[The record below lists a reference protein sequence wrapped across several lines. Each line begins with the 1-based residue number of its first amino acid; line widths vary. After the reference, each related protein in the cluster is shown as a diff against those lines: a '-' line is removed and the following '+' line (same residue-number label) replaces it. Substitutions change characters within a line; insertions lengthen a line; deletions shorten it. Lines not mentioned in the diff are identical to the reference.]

1 MSVLLTNIGE
11 LVTNDP
17 AHGGSGPGLAGGT
30 GFVPDGLGIVP
41 DAAVVIDEGRIAW
54 TGPASSAPAAD
65 DVVDLAGRC
74 VLPGFVDSH
83 SHTVFAGD
91 RAAEFAARMTGEP
104 YTGGGIATTV
114 AATRAASEDD
124 LRTRGRALVR
134 EMLAQGTTT
143 VEIKSGYGQDIATE
157 ARTLRIARELTPETT
172 YLGAHT
178 VPAEYADD
186 RAGYIGLVTGPMLAA
201 CAPHARWVDVFCEP
215 AAPTAFDEDEA
226 RTVLLAG
233 LRAGLGAR
241 VHGNQLAAGPGVRLA
256 VEVGAASVDH
266 CTHLT
271 DADVDALAASW
282 SGATSGGFGP
292 GGARSADVGPGGVR
306 SAEPGD
312 GRPADVRPR
321 GGRPADVGPGAGL
334 GTVATLLPAV
344 EFSTRSPY
352 PDARRLIAAGVP
364 VALATDCNPG
374 SGYSSSMPFVVA
386 LAVREM
392 RMSPAEALWSATAG
406 GAAALRRDDVGHLG
420 VGARADLT
428 VLDAPSHTYLSYRPG
443 VPLIHQVWQAG
454 TRAV

>member
-1 MSVLLTNIGE
+1 MSMLLTNIGE

-17 AHGGSGPGLAGGT
+17 AHG
-30 GFVPDGLGIVP
+30 DGLGIVP
-41 DAAVVIDEGRIAW
+41 DAAVVVQAGRIAW
-54 TGPASSAPAAD
+54 TGPAASAPSTDAA
-65 DVVDLAGRC
+65 VDLGGRC
-74 VLPGFVDSH
+74 VIPGFVDSH

-114 AATRAASEDD
+114 AATRAASEDT
-124 LRTRGRALVR
+124 LRARGQALVR

-143 VEIKSGYGQDIATE
+143 VEIKSGYGQDVVTE
-157 ARTLRIARELTPETT
+157 SRMLRIARELTPETT

-186 RAGYIGLVTGPMLAA
+186 RAGYLRLVTGPMLAA

-215 AAPTAFDEDEA
+215 AAPTAFDEDESRA
-226 RTVLLAG
+226 VLRAG
-233 LRAGLGAR
+233 LRAGLLAR
-241 VHGNQLAAGPGVRLA
+241 VHGNQLSAGPGVRLA

-271 DADVDALAASW
+271 DADVDALAGSW
-282 SGATSGGFGP
+282 GSGP
-292 GGARSADVGPGGVR
+292 GPTAG
-306 SAEPGD
+306 
-312 GRPADVRPR
+312 
-321 GGRPADVGPGAGL
+321 GGRP

-352 PDARRLIAAGVP
+352 PDARRLLAAGVP

-374 SGYSSSMPFVVA
+374 SGYSSSMSFVVA

-406 GAAALRRDDVGHLG
+406 GAAALRRDDVGHLR

-428 VLDAPSHTYLSYRPG
+428 VLDAPSHTYLAYRPG
-443 VPLIHQVWQAG
+443 VPLVSEVWKDG
-454 TRAV
+454 NRA